1 MGRGGLEMVREG
13 CKESRKVVPTGE
25 EVHELF
31 SHSGI
36 DLPVFSSRP
45 QGL

>member
-1 MGRGGLEMVREG
+1 MGRGGLEMEMEG
-13 CKESRKVVPTGE
+13 YKDSRKVVPTGE
-25 EVHELF
+25 EVHKLV
-31 SHSGI
+31 SRSGI